1 MIKQVINFDG
11 SKGKLKKAAQ
21 IKLYGNKTSHHDPM
35 DQLLTRRNTVIF
47 VGVVALWRLYLSG
60 QLQLHPDEAY
70 YWLWAQRLDFS
81 YFDHPPMVAY
91 FIWLTTRFSDAELW
105 VRFSGSLV
113 TLAISVL
120 IWRMALQISASVR
133 VAAGSVMLF
142 NAYPLTMLGLMAM
155 TPDVPLFLFWAL
167 GIFIFLQIVQGGKV
181 WLWYALGL
189 VFGLAMLSKYTA
201 VLMLGCIA
209 LYLVLTPHRRWL
221 KTVHPYLG
229 LLISL
234 ICFLPVL
241 YWNSR
246 HDWVSFR
253 FQFNNGLGAHVY
265 SFGNVGEYLA
275 GQAILIGPIV
285 WIVGIYAGL
294 AGIFRRDRDALL
306 LICTTFPV
314 IGLFAVSSLGKVA
327 GANWPAFA
335 YVAFSIMVARYCLGG
350 VSVVRRSVWSAAVV
364 TSLAVSL
371 TFTLHAQFNVL
382 QLNRFAPRLAQ
393 TDATNWFHGW
403 RELGEEIKKRHTGEA
418 VVTPSHQLS
427 AQIIYYT
434 QRQVPA
440 YPAAFAR
447 PSQFTIWGVPAAAH
461 RSDEIQYVWTE
472 ADRNEP
478 HIIDLAAKS
487 NPETFG
493 TLRDG
498 FVVRNYYVLRQRKLP
513 QQPSQPSQYSS
524 HSPQKTP

>member
-1 MIKQVINFDG
+1 
-11 SKGKLKKAAQ
+11 
-21 IKLYGNKTSHHDPM
+21 M

-47 VGVVALWRLYLSG
+47 VAVLALWRLYLSG

-70 YWLWAQRLDFS
+70 YWLWSRRLDLS

-91 FIWLTTRFSDAELW
+91 FIWLTTRFSETELW
-105 VRFSGSLV
+105 VRLSGSLV
-113 TLAISVL
+113 ILAISSL
-120 IWRMALQISASVR
+120 IWKMALQLSNSVR
-133 VAAGSVMLF
+133 VASGSVMVF
-142 NAYPLTMLGLMAM
+142 NAYPLTVLGLMAI

-167 GIFIFLQIVQGGKV
+167 GIFIFLQIVRGGEA
-181 WLWYALGL
+181 WLWYPLGL
-189 VFGLAMLSKYTA
+189 TFGLAMLSKYTA
-201 VLMLGCIA
+201 ILMLGCIA

-229 LLISL
+229 LVVSL
-234 ICFLPVL
+234 ICFFPVL
-241 YWNSR
+241 YWNSQ

-265 SFGNVGEYLA
+265 SLGNVGEYLA

-285 WIVGIYAGL
+285 WVVGIYAGL
-294 AGIFRRDRDALL
+294 AGIFRRDSDALL
-306 LICTTFPV
+306 LICATFPV
-314 IGLFAVSSLGKVA
+314 IGFFGLSSMGKVA

-335 YVAFSIMVARYCLGG
+335 YVAFSIMVARYCLVG
-350 VSVVRRSVWSAAVV
+350 VSNLRRSMWFAAVF

-382 QLNRFAPRLAQ
+382 RLDRFAPQLAR

-403 RELGEEIKKRHTGEA
+403 RELGEEIKKGHAGEA

-434 QRQVPA
+434 QQQVPA

-447 PSQFTIWGVPAAAH
+447 PSQFTLWGVPAAAH
-461 RSDEIQYVWTE
+461 RSDEIRYVWTE

-478 HIIDLAAKS
+478 HIIDLAAGS
-487 NPETFG
+487 NPDKFSA
-493 TLRDG
+493 LRDG
-498 FVVRNYYVLRQRKLP
+498 FVVRNYYFLGQRKQTP
-513 QQPSQPSQYSS
+513 QPSQYSL
-524 HSPQKTP
+524 HPPQKTP